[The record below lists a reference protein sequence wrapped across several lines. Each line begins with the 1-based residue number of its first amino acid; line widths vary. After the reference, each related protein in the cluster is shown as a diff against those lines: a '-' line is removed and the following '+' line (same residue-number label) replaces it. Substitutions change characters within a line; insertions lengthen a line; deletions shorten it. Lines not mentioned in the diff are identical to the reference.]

1 MKAMT
6 ASPQVRRCL
15 WIALFA
21 LFAVAPLAWSQSTVT
36 CSSDDGHLH
45 TCNIGPNRGVRMVR
59 QRSGSACIQGR
70 TYGVRGQQIWVDRGC
85 RADFAVLGGGRG
97 PNDQHDNYD
106 RGGRYDNGGAGS
118 RVVTCSSDDG
128 HRHSCNVGAADGIR
142 MVRQRSGSPCIEGRT
157 FGYSRGQIWVDRG
170 CRADF
175 EVRGR
180 R

>member
-1 MKAMT
+1 MQVRT
-6 ASPQVRRCL
+6 ASPQARRFL
-15 WIALFA
+15 WIAVFAIAAFA
-21 LFAVAPLAWSQSTVT
+21 LPAWSQSTVT
-36 CSSDDGHLH
+36 CSSDDEHYH
-45 TCNIGPNRGVRMVR
+45 TCNIGPNHGVRMVR
-59 QRSGSACIQGR
+59 QRSGSPCIEGR
-70 TYGVRGQQIWVDRGC
+70 TYGVRGNQIWVDRGC
-85 RADFAVLGGGRG
+85 RADFEVRAGGGRG
-97 PNDQHDNYD
+97 GYEGDHRDN
-106 RGGRYDNGGAGS
+106 GRYDGGGGGS

-128 HRHSCNVGAADGIR
+128 HRHSCDVGAAEGIR